1 MNKSALILGIVL
13 VFTLINSFAL
23 YSVYDKVDSITT
35 RAVKVPD
42 ANNPENPILEVNM
55 DGDPVEGSKNAL
67 VTIVEFSDFQC
78 PYCGKFAI
86 ETLSQ
91 IKTNYIDTGKVK
103 VVYKDFP
110 LSFHENAQ
118 KAAEAAQCAFEQN
131 KFWEFHDKI
140 FQNQQDLSIPS
151 LKRFASE
158 LGLNTGK
165 FNECLDSGKMAAK
178 VQKDLQEG
186 ASVGISG
193 TPAFLVNGVGVT
205 GAQPF
210 EVFKQIIDSELSKAS

>member
-1 MNKSALILGIVL
+1 MNKSTLVLGIVL
-13 VFTLINSFAL
+13 VFTLVNSFAL
-23 YSVYDKVDSITT
+23 YSVYGKIDNITT
-35 RAVKVPD
+35 QAVKAPD
-42 ANNPENPILEVNM
+42 ANNQENPILEVNT
-55 DGDPVEGSKNAL
+55 DGDPVEGSKNAP

-78 PYCGKFAI
+78 PYCGRFAI

-118 KAAEAAQCAFEQN
+118 KAAEAAQCSFDQD

-140 FQNQQDLSIPS
+140 FQNQQDLSIIS

-165 FNECLDSGKMAAK
+165 FNECLDSGKMAAR
-178 VQKDLQEG
+178 VQKDVQEG

-193 TPAFLVNGVGVT
+193 TPAFLVNGIGVT

>member
-1 MNKSALILGIVL
+1 MNKSTLVLGIVL
-13 VFTLINSFAL
+13 VFTLVNSFAL
-23 YSVYDKVDSITT
+23 YSVYGKIDNITT
-35 RAVKVPD
+35 QAVKAPD
-42 ANNPENPILEVNM
+42 ANNQENPILEVNT
-55 DGDPVEGSKNAL
+55 DGDPVEGSKNAP

-78 PYCGKFAI
+78 PYCGRFAI

-118 KAAEAAQCAFEQN
+118 KAAEAAQCAFDQD

-140 FQNQQDLSIPS
+140 FQNQQDLSVIS

-158 LGLNTGK
+158 LELNTEK
-165 FNECLDSGKMAAK
+165 FNGCLDSGKMAAR
-178 VQKDLQEG
+178 VQKDVQEG

-193 TPAFLVNGVGVT
+193 TPAFLVNGIGVT

>member
-1 MNKSALILGIVL
+1 MNKSTLVLGIVL
-13 VFTLINSFAL
+13 VFTLVNSFAL
-23 YSVYDKVDSITT
+23 YSVYGKIDNITT
-35 RAVKVPD
+35 QAVKAPD
-42 ANNPENPILEVNM
+42 ANNQENPILEVNT
-55 DGDPVEGSKNAL
+55 DGDPVEGSKNAP

-78 PYCGKFAI
+78 PYCGRFAI

-118 KAAEAAQCAFEQN
+118 KAAEAAQCAFDQD

-140 FQNQQDLSIPS
+140 FQNQQDLSIIS

-158 LGLNTGK
+158 LELNTEK
-165 FNECLDSGKMAAK
+165 FNGCLDSGKMAAR
-178 VQKDLQEG
+178 VQKDVQEG

-193 TPAFLVNGVGVT
+193 TPAFLVNGIGVT

>member
-1 MNKSALILGIVL
+1 MNKSTLVLGIVL
-13 VFTLINSFAL
+13 VFTLVNSFAL
-23 YSVYDKVDSITT
+23 YSVYDKIDNITT
-35 RAVKVPD
+35 QAVKAPD
-42 ANNPENPILEVNM
+42 ANNQENPILEVNT
-55 DGDPVEGSKNAL
+55 DGDPVEGSKNAP

-78 PYCGKFAI
+78 PYCGRFAI

-118 KAAEAAQCAFEQN
+118 KAAEAAQCAFDQD

-140 FQNQQDLSIPS
+140 FQNQQDLSVIS

-158 LGLNTGK
+158 LELNTEK
-165 FNECLDSGKMAAK
+165 FNGCLDSGKMAAR
-178 VQKDLQEG
+178 VQKDVQEG

-193 TPAFLVNGVGVT
+193 TPAFLVNGIGVT